1 MPSNLQLEYECIHHS
16 KRFHYENQ
24 STKIFINILNTTQ
37 MTQAISLLKAKTKT
51 IFYIG
56 CDNLTLSMAIVLS
69 IHALQFGKG
78 REHSKVMMAI

>member
-1 MPSNLQLEYECIHHS
+1 
-16 KRFHYENQ
+16 
-24 STKIFINILNTTQ
+24 

>member
-1 MPSNLQLEYECIHHS
+1 MSAFTTP

-24 STKIFINILNTTQ
+24 STKFFINILHTTQ

-56 CDNLTLSMAIVLS
+56 CDHLTLSMAIVLS
-69 IHALQFGKG
+69 IHALQFGNG
-78 REHSKVMMAI
+78 CEHSKAMTAI